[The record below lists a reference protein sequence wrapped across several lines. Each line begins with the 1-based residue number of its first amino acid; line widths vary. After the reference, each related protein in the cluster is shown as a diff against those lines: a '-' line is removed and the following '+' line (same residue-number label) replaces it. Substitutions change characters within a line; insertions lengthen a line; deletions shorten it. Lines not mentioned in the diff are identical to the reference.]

1 MTLNDKYLIHNSKTK
16 YFYVLDFVI
25 NKPSWKNSKFLFF
38 SKFFFFWCLMFV
50 TWELWINCQTQIEL
64 RIFEFSTRLQI
75 FWTFLPYKGRM
86 KHSLGV
92 SWLCNRL
99 PVFWL
104 KRFEGV
110 KKDPT
115 RHRKRTK
122 YSHSTPED
130 FYLVLHMIS
139 ARAVVRREKDPHKT
153 SKKN

>member
-25 NKPSWKNSKFLFF
+25 NKPSWKNSNFLFF
-38 SKFFFFWCLMFV
+38 EKNSFFDVWCSWRGNYESTVKHRSNFEFLNFRLVSKFFEHFY
-50 TWELWINCQTQIEL
+50 
-64 RIFEFSTRLQI
+64 RI
-75 FWTFLPYKGRM
+75 GRM

-92 SWLCNRL
+92 SWLCNWL

-130 FYLVLHMIS
+130 FYLVLDMIS